1 MLKSKSILPSVKSRI
16 SLPWHSEDIG
26 CSALENGSKKC
37 FKIPGT
43 TRYYPVLI
51 TGILGNTWNYLLTGT
66 TRYYPVPGITR
77 YYPFFRRNRVS
88 GYPVGTRFVP
98 ATRLRQTGYLAHV
111 YCNQH
116 AQMSINWHRQCL
128 TAVYIRSML
137 KFWLFFMIFADF
149 PVFPACLKLACN
161 QLKSTQ
167 ICKNWHEQ
175 CLLGALPWVIQEKL
189 ISQICYLLYPFKDDI
204 LSFFL
209 RFFWFSGISAML
221 KKGLQSALKHP
232 NL

>member
-1 MLKSKSILPSVKSRI
+1 MFQ
-16 SLPWHSEDIG
+16 
-26 CSALENGSKKC
+26 N
-37 FKIPGT
+37 
-43 TRYYPVLI
+43 TRYYPVLPSI
-51 TGILGNTWNYLLTGT
+51 NNRYTWYYLELPVNW
-66 TRYYPVPGITR
+66 YYPVLPGITR

-98 ATRLRQTGYLAHV
+98 ATRLRQTGYLAQV

-161 QLKSTQ
+161 QLKSTK

-189 ISQICYLLYPFKDDI
+189 ISQICYPLYPFKDVI

-209 RFFWFSGISAML
+209 RFLWFSGISAML
-221 KKGLQSALKHP
+221 KKGLQSAL
-232 NL
+232 